1 MTRDVLRVLLR
12 AAALTV
18 IYLLVLTSAAP
29 GDVLVGGVLAL
40 VVAVALRPRGPV
52 PRGPAPPLARLG
64 AALGVVVQ
72 TVSEMVR
79 GSWRVVRFCL
89 GSSAAPGFVEI
100 PRGDRSPGNVAL
112 WGVLTGEAPDEI
124 VVDVD
129 ETRDVLIVHL
139 VDAGDPE
146 GVRERHRRV
155 YERTQRKVVA

>member
-1 MTRDVLRVLLR
+1 MTRAVVRVLLR
-12 AAALTV
+12 AVALTA

-29 GDVLVGGVLAL
+29 GDVLVGGVLAV
-40 VVAVALRPRGPV
+40 VVAVALRPRGPA

-64 AALGVVVQ
+64 AAVGVVVQ
-72 TVSEMVR
+72 TVAEMVR

-89 GSSAAPGFVEI
+89 GSSGEPGFVEI
-100 PRGDRSPGNVAL
+100 PRGERSPGSVAL

-139 VDAGDPE
+139 VDAGDPD